1 MSEEQKKT
9 PNLHLIPDPD
19 PNAEQPAV
27 SDPFDPASLRLDQSF
42 AATSVKKQLT
52 TVPVGKPNNQDFV
65 RVHPSPDYRLT
76 TALLELKDDREMY
89 LVAPALKEAL
99 TGEWL
104 PATLYTTV
112 NRQGVLRLWPVK
124 LPGADGKINAWHQ
137 SAAQAA
143 ELAVTKWVRVVPN
156 MSLRAYEMMVAE
168 TTTPEP
174 EWPDLAMKQI
184 LEIAF
189 RDRLITRIDHP
200 VVKRLRGLT

>member
-76 TALLELKDDREMY
+76 TALLELKDDHEMY

-112 NRQGVLRLWPVK
+112 NR
-124 LPGADGKINAWHQ
+124 
-137 SAAQAA
+137 
-143 ELAVTKWVRVVPN
+143 
-156 MSLRAYEMMVAE
+156 
-168 TTTPEP
+168 
-174 EWPDLAMKQI
+174 
-184 LEIAF
+184 
-189 RDRLITRIDHP
+189 
-200 VVKRLRGLT
+200 